1 MLPEK
6 RLLTAEDMKL
16 WEKSQT
22 RADFTKFVID
32 LAKSVEG
39 HENSQ
44 YKEPVSEQ
52 ITRMLSLLSRVRDII
67 EKHPVVHDVDSSRF
81 GKVEFR
87 DFYDEVSQNS
97 RKLLKSEFSL
107 LTDEQL
113 EQLSIYLDESW
124 GNKRR
129 IDYGS
134 GHELNFMCLLYGLYN
149 YGVFNL
155 SNDSTNLI
163 LKVFI
168 EYLDIMR
175 VLETKYW
182 LEPAGSHGVWGLDDY
197 HFLPFLFGAFQ
208 LTTHKHLKPI
218 SIHNSELVEMFSDR
232 YLYFGCIAFINK
244 VKSSASLRW
253 HSPMLDDI
261 SGVKTWSK
269 VAEGMIKMY
278 EAEVLSKLPIMQHF
292 YFSEFLPCPEG
303 VSQPRG
309 HIHDGTDA
317 DDECNIEGHAHST
330 WGDCCGIKL
339 PSAIAATE
347 MNKKNHK
354 PIPFD

>member
-1 MLPEK
+1 M
-6 RLLTAEDMKL
+6 
-16 WEKSQT
+16 
-22 RADFTKFVID
+22 
-32 LAKSVEG
+32 
-39 HENSQ
+39 
-44 YKEPVSEQ
+44 
-52 ITRMLSLLSRVRDII
+52 
-67 EKHPVVHDVDSSRF
+67 VHDVDSSRF

-182 LEPAGSHGVWGLDDY
+182 LEPAGSHGVWGL
-197 HFLPFLFGAFQ
+197 
-208 LTTHKHLKPI
+208 
-218 SIHNSELVEMFSDR
+218 
-232 YLYFGCIAFINK
+232 
-244 VKSSASLRW
+244 
-253 HSPMLDDI
+253 
-261 SGVKTWSK
+261 
-269 VAEGMIKMY
+269 
-278 EAEVLSKLPIMQHF
+278 
-292 YFSEFLPCPEG
+292 
-303 VSQPRG
+303 
-309 HIHDGTDA
+309 
-317 DDECNIEGHAHST
+317 
-330 WGDCCGIKL
+330 
-339 PSAIAATE
+339 
-347 MNKKNHK
+347 
-354 PIPFD
+354 